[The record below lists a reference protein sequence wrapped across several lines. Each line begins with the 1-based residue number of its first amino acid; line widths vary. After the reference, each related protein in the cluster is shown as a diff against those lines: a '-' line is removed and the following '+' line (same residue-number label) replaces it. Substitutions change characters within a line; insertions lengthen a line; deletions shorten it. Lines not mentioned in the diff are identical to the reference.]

1 MDNDT
6 VQRILAK
13 AVGSAKLQRSKSIPF
28 AYWGRIDGYGN
39 GAMTAVLIATS
50 EGDFTDFVC
59 NQQGLE
65 RIARGAY
72 ITAALTICRAYIA
85 AGYPDKKKR
94 LASFEGWS
102 DTVRSAIA
110 WLGMPDPVDSMD
122 KVRADDPETSTLVTL
137 LASWSDSFG
146 TGYSHHVML
155 RDVITKIEQ
164 VTSAGNAFSHNV
176 TFTNPDLRNA
186 VLGALDQR
194 QPDVKSLGLWL
205 RGKKDRI
212 VGGMWFANEV
222 HTHGSYWW
230 VVRSDGRELEPET
243 EPAM

>member
-1 MDNDT
+1 MPPGYPHQAGPEDGKPELKEFTGDPIGT
-6 VQRILAK
+6 VIQ
-13 AVGSAKLQRSKSIPF
+13 
-28 AYWGRIDGYGN
+28 N
-39 GAMTAVLIATS
+39 
-50 EGDFTDFVC
+50 
-59 NQQGLE
+59 
-65 RIARGAY
+65 RGAY
-72 ITAALTICRAYIA
+72 IAAALTICRAYIA
-85 AGYPDKKKR
+85 AGYPDKRKR

-110 WLGMPDPVDSMD
+110 WLGMPDPVNSMD

-146 TGYSHHVML
+146 TGYSHHVTL

-186 VLGALDQR
+186 VLGALNQR

-212 VGGMWFANEV
+212 VGGMWFTNEV